1 MGMRIFYN
9 KIANQN
15 DLVLFVAVYSKQSI
29 DKVLEALGLLQTQ
42 AKAPWWEKDVKNMM
56 PGKNHMMC
64 LPDMIS
70 STSPALS
77 VVINIFFTSW
87 YFIVSGG
94 DLAETIT
101 CTLEN
106 HKLDLTHCR
115 GQAYDGAANMAGAIN
130 GCAAIIRRQ
139 YPLAIR
145 QHCRSH
151 VLNLSVMKWSELQGL
166 QKWLMLPIK
175 VGRKK
180 NWNLWV
186 IQGGHRGK
194 HQGLPIP

>member
-1 MGMRIFYN
+1 MIWCY
-9 KIANQN
+9 
-15 DLVLFVAVYSKQSI
+15 LFSVYSKQSI
-29 DKVLEALGLLQTQ
+29 YKVLEALGLLKTQ
-42 AKAPWWEKDVKNMM
+42 AKGPWWEKNVKNMM
-56 PGKNHMMC
+56 PGKNHMMR

-70 STSPALS
+70 STSPADHKY
-77 VVINIFFTSW
+77 FFTSW
-87 YFIVSGG
+87 YFIVSGE

-151 VLNLSVMKWSELQGL
+151 VLNLSVMKSATSCPEISKFSPLWFCLHKVWAWGQ
-166 QKWLMLPIK
+166 QKLITLPVKHENIK
-175 VGRKK
+175 
-180 NWNLWV
+180 LLP
-186 IQGGHRGK
+186 K
-194 HQGLPIP
+194 HK